1 MMLGSKGL
9 LPLVSSNY
17 WMGKQMNADK
27 SKLQKLTEIAHLYYE
42 QDLTQNEI
50 AKRYGVSRPLISR
63 MLKEAKAAGIV
74 KIEICSP
81 FPEGSY
87 VMEQAMECFHI
98 RGGKAVSNRGND
110 NLTNDAISGAAIS
123 YLQELKQSAYGI
135 GWGHIIGNL
144 VSLMEKSEPV
154 DGLAVRI
161 CPLIGN
167 SGVGNRNYHS
177 NELVRIFALQ
187 CHAVPEYFYAPFI
200 VASEQEREIF
210 EELES
215 YRQIEKIW
223 AGLDVALVN
232 IGNYPSVP
240 DFASEARYG
249 DILRKEKAVGKILNY
264 YLDVNGRIFHSEN
277 DYALQIPLEMLE
289 KVKHVVGICSA
300 NTSPKAL
307 VGALRTGLIH
317 HLVAP
322 EAVLR
327 EAVEYTAGK

>member
-1 MMLGSKGL
+1 
-9 LPLVSSNY
+9 
-17 WMGKQMNADK
+17 MNADK
-27 SKLQKLTEIAHLYYE
+27 NKLQKLTEIAHLYYE

-50 AKRYGVSRPLISR
+50 AKKYGVSRPLISR

-87 VMEQAMECFHI
+87 VMEQAVERFHI

-110 NLTNDAISGAAIS
+110 NLTNDAISEAAIR
-123 YLQELKQSAYGI
+123 YLLELKQAGYGI

-144 VSLMEKSEPV
+144 VSLMEKSDPV
-154 DGLAVRI
+154 DGLAARV

-187 CHAVPEYFYAPFI
+187 CHAAPEYFYAPFI

-249 DILRKEKAVGKILNY
+249 DVLRKEKAVGKILNY
-264 YLDVNGRIFHSEN
+264 YLDVDGRIFHSEN
-277 DYALQIPLEMLE
+277 DYALQIPLEMLG

-327 EAVEYTAGK
+327 EAVEYAAGKEMLGETSRPAGKEMPG